1 MTTERPPALFFRI
14 LGPTQVER
22 DGATLGIGGRVSRRM
37 LAGLIAAAGQ
47 PVSDDAMAEHIWEHP
62 PARVVETLRVI
73 AWRLREAL
81 GPDGRMLLPR
91 TESGYALLLRPGMT
105 DGDLFGERVARGIA
119 QLHNGDPAAAATT
132 FEAALALWRGEPWAD
147 LGGSLQLMGPRHAL
161 AELFEAASEELLAAR
176 LADGDTAT
184 VIAAARTAVA
194 AGPYR
199 ERRWELLA
207 LALYRGGRQAEAL
220 AELRRARQ
228 LLVRD
233 IGVEPGPALRSLERR
248 ILAHDPGLLAP
259 SVRERLY
266 A

>member
-1 MTTERPPALFFRI
+1 MTTDRPPALFFRI

-22 DGATLGIGGRVSRRM
+22 DGAALGIGGRVSRRM
-37 LAGLIAAAGQ
+37 LAALIAGGGQ
-47 PVSDDAMAEHIWEHP
+47 PVSDDTMAEHIWERP

-81 GPDGRMLLPR
+81 GPDGRILLPR
-91 TESGYALLLRPGMT
+91 SESGYALLLPPGMT
-105 DGDLFGERVARGIA
+105 DADLFGERVTRGIS
-119 QLHNGDPAAAATT
+119 QLHAGDAAGAVTT

-147 LGGSLQLMGPRHAL
+147 LAGTVELMGPRQAL

-184 VIAAARTAVA
+184 VIAASRTAVA

-228 LLVRD
+228 LLVRE

-248 ILAHDPGLLAP
+248 ILAHDPGLLEP
-259 SVRERLY
+259 SVRELLY